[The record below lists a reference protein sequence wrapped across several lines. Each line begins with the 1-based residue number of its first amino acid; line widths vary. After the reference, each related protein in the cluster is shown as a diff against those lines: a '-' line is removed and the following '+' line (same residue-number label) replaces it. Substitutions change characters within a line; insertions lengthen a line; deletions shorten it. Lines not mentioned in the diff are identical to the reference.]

1 MLNVPSWLD
10 QAILTYGYLAVLVA
24 VALEGAGVPFP
35 GETSLVAAAVF
46 AGIGRPL
53 NIVGVIAAAA
63 LGAMLGDNT
72 GYAIGRFGGYP
83 LVRRIGGLERRL
95 APAQRYFAR
104 HGSKTVFFGRY
115 VAILRTYVALLA
127 GLNKMPWRTFV
138 LFDAAADIVWA
149 TIYGVLGYVLGRNIP
164 LLVEVLDV
172 LGVGGVVLA
181 VLVVLAIITVVLVR
195 RRAILRGFED
205 DEPPSPSS

>member
-53 NIVGVIAAAA
+53 NIVGVIVAAIA
-63 LGAMLGDNT
+63 GAMLGDNT

-83 LVRRIGGLERRL
+83 LIRRINGLERRL

-104 HGSKTVFFGRY
+104 HGNKTVFFGRY

-127 GLNKMPWRTFV
+127 GLNKMPWRTFII
-138 LFDAAADIVWA
+138 FDTAADTLWA
-149 TIYGVLGYVLGRNIP
+149 TIYGVLGFVLGRHIP

-181 VLVVLAIITVVLVR
+181 VLAVVAIIAVVIVR
-195 RRAILRGFED
+195 RRAERRALAD
-205 DEPPSPSS
+205 DEPGPPSS